1 MKTKE
6 SKATQPKATSN
17 EAGKIVRRL
26 IQDGGNLSQSLGF
39 GRVLGQI
46 YAFLYFSR
54 EPKNLAAMQDTLGI
68 SKGSA
73 STVVRQLEQWHAV
86 QKVWIKG
93 DRKDYYEA
101 NDWLGQILR
110 NAMIDTAASRL
121 TSSSKMLGEM
131 EKDIEDLED
140 GEKTFLKER
149 VAHLRRF
156 QSRATKLWTNPLVKK
171 LLSS

>member
-6 SKATQPKATSN
+6 SKA
-17 EAGKIVRRL
+17 IVRRL

-54 EPKNLAAMQDTLGI
+54 EPQNLAAMQDTLGI

-101 NDWLGQILR
+101 NDWLGQIVK
-110 NAMIDTAASRL
+110 NAVVDTTARRFAQ
-121 TSSSKMLGEM
+121 SSDMLGEM
-131 EKDIEDLED
+131 EHEIEDLED
-140 GEKTFLKER
+140 GEKEFLKER
-149 VAHLRRF
+149 VGHLRKF
-156 QSRATKLWTNPLVKK
+156 QSRAQKLWSNPLVKK

>member
-1 MKTKE
+1 MTKE
-6 SKATQPKATSN
+6 ASKIT
-17 EAGKIVRRL
+17 RRL
-26 IQDGGNLSQSLGF
+26 IQDAGNLSQSLGF

-54 EPKNLAAMQDTLGI
+54 EPKNLAQMQEALAI

-101 NDWLGQILR
+101 NDWLGQIIK
-110 NAMIDTAASRL
+110 NALVDTAARRL
-121 TSSSKMLGEM
+121 GQYSTMLTEM
-131 EKDIEDLED
+131 EEQIEALED
-140 GEKTFLKER
+140 GEKAFLKER
-149 VAHLRRF
+149 VEHLRKF
-156 QSRATKLWTNPLVKK
+156 QSRVQKLWDNPLMKK

>member
-1 MKTKE
+1 M
-6 SKATQPKATSN
+6 TS
-17 EAGKIVRRL
+17 EANKITRRL
-26 IQDGGNLSQSLGF
+26 IQDAGNLSQSLGF
-39 GRVLGQI
+39 GRVIGQI

-54 EPKNLAAMQDTLGI
+54 EPRNLADMQEALGI

-86 QKVWIKG
+86 QKVWVKG

-101 NDWLGQILR
+101 NDWLGQIIK
-110 NAMIDTAASRL
+110 NALVDTVARRL
-121 TSSSKMLGEM
+121 TQYSSMLGEM
-131 EKDIEDLED
+131 EKEIEELDN
-140 GEKTFLKER
+140 GEKEFLKGR

-156 QSRATKLWTNPLVKK
+156 QSHAQLLWENPLVKR

>member
-1 MKTKE
+1 MK
-6 SKATQPKATSN
+6 SN
-17 EAGKIVRRL
+17 ADKIRTRL
-26 IQDGGNLSQSLGF
+26 IQDAGNLSQSLGF

-46 YAFLYFSR
+46 YAFLNLSR
-54 EPKNLAAMQDTLGI
+54 EPQNLASMQDALAI

-110 NAMIDTAASRL
+110 NAMVDTAARRL
-121 TSSSKMLGEM
+121 TSYSTMLGEM
-131 EKDIEDLED
+131 ETDIAALDN
-140 GEKTFLKER
+140 GEKDFLNDR
-149 VAHLRRF
+149 VAHLRKF
-156 QSRATKLWTNPLVKK
+156 QARATKLWANPLVKK

>member
-6 SKATQPKATSN
+6 SKA
-17 EAGKIVRRL
+17 IVRRL
-26 IQDGGNLSQSLGF
+26 IQDAGNLSQSLGF

-46 YAFLYFSR
+46 YAFLYFSH
-54 EPKNLAAMQDTLGI
+54 EAQNLASMQDALGI

-73 STVVRQLEQWHAV
+73 STVVRQLEQWNAV

-110 NAMIDTAASRL
+110 NAMVDTAARRL
-121 TSSSKMLGEM
+121 TSYSEMLGEL
-131 EKDIEDLED
+131 EHDIDDLED
-140 GEKTFLKER
+140 GEKVFLKQR
-149 VAHLRRF
+149 VGHLRKF
-156 QSRATKLWTNPLVKK
+156 QTRATKLWSNPLVKK

>member
-1 MKTKE
+1 M
-6 SKATQPKATSN
+6 TSN
-17 EAGKIVRRL
+17 DSQRIVRRL
-26 IQDGGNLSQSLGF
+26 IQDAGNLSQSLGF

-54 EPKNLAAMQDTLGI
+54 EPRNLADMQEALGI

-86 QKVWIKG
+86 QKVWVKG

-101 NDWLGQILR
+101 NDWLGQIIK
-110 NAMIDTAASRL
+110 NAIVDTTARRFSQSSALL
-121 TSSSKMLGEM
+121 TEI
-131 EKDIEDLED
+131 EADIEALDN
-140 GEKTFLKER
+140 GEKEFLRER
-149 VAHLRRF
+149 VQHLRRF
-156 QSRATKLWTNPLVKK
+156 QTRIQKVWDNPLLKR

>member
-1 MKTKE
+1 M
-6 SKATQPKATSN
+6 
-17 EAGKIVRRL
+17 
-26 IQDGGNLSQSLGF
+26 SQSLGF
-39 GRVLGQI
+39 GRVMGQI
-46 YAFLYFSR
+46 YAFLYFSH
-54 EPKNLAAMQDTLGI
+54 EPQNLAAMQDALGI

-101 NDWLGQILR
+101 NDWLGRIIR
-110 NAMIDTAASRL
+110 NAIIDTAARRL
-121 TSSSKMLGEM
+121 TQYSAMLGEM
-131 EKDIEDLED
+131 EAEIDALDN
-140 GEKTFLKER
+140 GEKEFLKGR

-156 QSRATKLWTNPLVKK
+156 ETRAQKLWSNPLVKK